1 MNLPAERPKAVS
13 VIGWTV
19 LVLAV
24 LRVLE
29 NGVFY
34 LLWRFGGL
42 REGLPF
48 QGALDAHSPLH
59 IVDRVLR
66 HLGPIL
72 GIQPTVATLLSLVA
86 WNLLQLRPWA
96 RKVLEAVCW
105 AGLLL
110 LAAATVFFVAVW
122 NEAVAATSGPEAER
136 LRIWGPI
143 AAVGVALVMGGLLG
157 LVIWNLRRPK
167 VRAAFARP
175 SV

>member
-1 MNLPAERPKAVS
+1 MNVPVERPKAVS

-19 LVLAV
+19 LVLAL
-24 LRVLE
+24 LRLLE

-42 REGLPF
+42 REGFPF

-72 GIQPTVATLLSLVA
+72 GIQTTVAALLAFVA

-110 LAAATVFFVAVW
+110 LVAATIFFVVVW
-122 NEAVAATSGPEAER
+122 NEAVAATSGPEADR

-143 AAVGVALVMGGLLG
+143 AAAGVALVMGGLLG
-157 LVIWNLRRPK
+157 VVIWNLRRPD
-167 VRAAFARP
+167 VRLAFGRSSA
-175 SV
+175 

>member
-1 MNLPAERPKAVS
+1 MNLSVERPKAVS
-13 VIGWTV
+13 VIGWIV
-19 LVLAV
+19 LVLAL
-24 LRVLE
+24 LRVLQ

-48 QGALDAHSPLH
+48 QGALDPHSPLH

-72 GIQPTVATLLSLVA
+72 GIQTLLAALLAFVA

-96 RKVLEAVCW
+96 RAILEAVCW

-110 LAAATVFFVAVW
+110 LAAATIFFVVVW
-122 NEAVAATSGPEAER
+122 NQAVAATPGPEADR

-143 AAVGVALVMGGLLG
+143 AAAGVALMMGGLLG
-157 LVIWNLRRPK
+157 LVIWNLRRPEA
-167 VRAAFARP
+167 RAAFARP
-175 SV
+175 SA